1 MKKLLSLYQEL
12 KDKEN
17 IKELARRD
25 KFLEL
30 HSWNYPLSTVAEL
43 EDKSILEEL
52 KSRAQQDESPVDQK
66 SIPSTA
72 ARTPAV
78 RTPEL

>member
-1 MKKLLSLYQEL
+1 MADLRDELTARRLENIEEIDEKMKKLLALYQEL
-12 KDKEN
+12 KEKEN
-17 IKELARRD
+17 IKELARRDQD

-52 KSRAQQDESPVDQK
+52 KSRV
-66 SIPSTA
+66 
-72 ARTPAV
+72 
-78 RTPEL
+78 

>member
-1 MKKLLSLYQEL
+1 MADLRDELTARRLENIEEIDEKMKKLLALYQEL
-12 KDKEN
+12 KENEN
-17 IKELARRD
+17 IKELARRDQD

-52 KSRAQQDESPVDQK
+52 KSRV
-66 SIPSTA
+66 
-72 ARTPAV
+72 
-78 RTPEL
+78 